1 MRGIFRFSSAVRGT
15 RQALCTTSRRRRAG
29 GSALCLIL
37 QIAAG
42 HAGLAAQLP
51 PDLARDRAAYGQWL
65 LTASLSPYA
74 ARAVQ
79 PIGNG
84 VSLGAEAADIPLVGV
99 PRGFLTE
106 ARGAVTLVQGQTG
119 RTLPRNRTIELGSRY
134 QLVLTGPVG
143 RTVAAVYGPVRDPK
157 PPEYFEYRPDLAFTI
172 QLLPPE
178 RKGRFRILGPDGVE
192 TEAVEAGFIL
202 VPAGGDTARL
212 RVYQIGG
219 ADDEEAELQ
228 IFFRDGS
235 NGHGSYPA
243 GRFVELLPLSGGR
256 YRLDFNRAR
265 NPFCAYNSVF
275 PCPAPWPGNH
285 LAAAIAAGERYS
297 GGGLESE

>member
-1 MRGIFRFSSAVRGT
+1 MLLVATPRT
-15 RQALCTTSRRRRAG
+15 D
-29 GSALCLIL
+29 
-37 QIAAG
+37 
-42 HAGLAAQLP
+42 LAAQVP
-51 PDLARDRAAYGQWL
+51 PDLARDRAAYSQWL

-79 PIGNG
+79 PIGTG
-84 VSLGAEAADIPLVGV
+84 VSLGEQAADIPLAGV
-99 PRGFLTE
+99 PLGVLSEGRGTI
-106 ARGAVTLVQGQTG
+106 TLVRGQTS
-119 RTLPRNRTIELGSRY
+119 RTLPRDRPVDLGGQH
-134 QLVLTGPVG
+134 QLILTGPAG
-143 RTVAAVYGPVRDPK
+143 RTIAAVYGPIREPK
-157 PPEYFEYRPDLAFTI
+157 TPEYFDHRPDLAFTV

-178 RKGRFRILGPDGVE
+178 RTGRFRILGPDGVE
-192 TEAVEAGFIL
+192 TEAGEAGL
-202 VPAGGDTARL
+202 VLIPAAGESARL
-212 RVYQIGG
+212 RVYRVGG
-219 ADDEEAELQ
+219 ADDEEAELL

-285 LAAAIAAGERYS
+285 LAAAIAAGERYQ
-297 GGGLESE
+297 GGGLEIE